1 MNYRLVLLPILLIL
15 AALVSVSKK
24 TAATTLDR
32 ACTIESSGRTCIFS
46 LTAIATGNLT
56 VSTKAC
62 TGGLRFR
69 TIIARINTGE
79 IVSQVGTG
87 STVTFTGRAVRST
100 RKGFR
105 FLVIISIES
114 PVPSIFSDAV
124 VIRFAGPFTT
134 VIGPR
139 AIHAERLLRA
149 LDCSVATPFLTFG
162 ERTDLEL
169 RSVFAVPDLTFG
181 ERTDLGSRPV
191 FAVPV
196 VPSLPATNMLSPPT
210 NLLLSP
216 TTIFGTGVTGF

>member
-1 MNYRLVLLPILLIL
+1 M
-15 AALVSVSKK
+15 
-24 TAATTLDR
+24 
-32 ACTIESSGRTCIFS
+32 FS
-46 LTAIATGNLT
+46 LTAIATGNLS

-105 FLVIISIES
+105 FLVIISIEL

-134 VIGPR
+134 VAGPR

-149 LDCSVATPFLTFG
+149 LDCRVATPFLTFD
-162 ERTDLEL
+162 ERINLEP

-191 FAVPV
+191 FALP
-196 VPSLPATNMLSPPT
+196 VPSLPATNTLLPPT
-210 NLLLSP
+210 NFLLSP
-216 TTIFGTGVTGF
+216 TPVFGTGVTWASDPPHPTSPASPPALAVRSDGCQHRRVAREDSRCKPIF